1 MKDIIQHNALK
12 RGVFSL
18 WLNWTFP
25 LAFVMLM
32 ILVAPYV
39 SRILSAVFCFLSVF
53 IFHMLIRNNRH
64 RESPF
69 CFLIPYIVEISL
81 FWVGAIILILD
92 IFGENIITEL
102 TGQPYNHNT
111 PIMPILFFTP
121 IASIVTIWIKIRNY
135 KNTFCTDCI
144 ARMGVTS
151 ERSLLGKIY
160 SREAQLQVWLILI
173 ISIGLSVVVW
183 YHYFASYINTDF
195 NRLDR
200 YMFMYLPV
208 SIYLI
213 SLLALGIRYYNMRN
227 FLLSKDCHTSTIIRF
242 LLISGDKILL
252 VNSEYAV
259 DTPVKI
265 TKKFIASP
273 NDVLQD
279 DVFRNITGISGATIK
294 FLYQSSDYR
303 TVSNIFHYAAFVPE
317 DSMSNFKEEQWI
329 DLEQL
334 QMLIEVNV
342 LSQQLLLEI
351 SRIYTTALAW
361 KMYDKSGR
369 RKYKIKHYKP
379 TFRLSDMKNWDVDFN
394 DPIWLYV
401 SVVNEDKPFY
411 FIRSLWHKYI
421 SGVLN

>member
-1 MKDIIQHNALK
+1 
-12 RGVFSL
+12 
-18 WLNWTFP
+18 
-25 LAFVMLM
+25 
-32 ILVAPYV
+32 
-39 SRILSAVFCFLSVF
+39 
-53 IFHMLIRNNRH
+53 
-64 RESPF
+64 
-69 CFLIPYIVEISL
+69 
-81 FWVGAIILILD
+81 
-92 IFGENIITEL
+92 
-102 TGQPYNHNT
+102 
-111 PIMPILFFTP
+111 
-121 IASIVTIWIKIRNY
+121 
-135 KNTFCTDCI
+135 
-144 ARMGVTS
+144 
-151 ERSLLGKIY
+151 
-160 SREAQLQVWLILI
+160 
-173 ISIGLSVVVW
+173 
-183 YHYFASYINTDF
+183 
-195 NRLDR
+195 
-200 YMFMYLPV
+200 
-208 SIYLI
+208 
-213 SLLALGIRYYNMRN
+213 MRN

-273 NDVLQD
+273 NDVMQD